1 MDRREALKKIGLSF
15 GFLVGAPTAVSILQG
30 CSGMGTSTLQKPQFF
45 SEDEADI
52 MTKIVDIILPASGD
66 TPSASEVNVPQ
77 FIDQYIYEVVSLE
90 EQDRTK
96 EYLSKFIEELKKGSS
111 KDNVSQINKEDI
123 EPLIANSLNKT
134 REEEQE
140 VFKKID
146 NYVQA
151 KQEGEKAELF
161 EEVASYALLTNLR
174 GLAIWSYKTSETVGE
189 EILAYDP
196 IPGSQQGCIGVQ
208 EATGGRAWSL

>member
-15 GFLVGAPTAVSILQG
+15 GFLVGAPTAISILQG
-30 CSGMGTSTLQKPQFF
+30 CSGTSTLQQPQFF
-45 SEDEADI
+45 SEEEAEVL
-52 MTKIVDIILPASGD
+52 TKIVDIIIPASGG

-77 FIDQYIYEVVSLE
+77 FIDQYVHEVVSLD

-96 EYLSKFIEELKKGSS
+96 EYFGKFIEKLKKDSS
-111 KDNVSQINKEDI
+111 KDNASQLTEEDI
-123 EPLIANSLNKT
+123 EPAIADSFNKT

-140 VFKKID
+140 IFKQIN

-151 KQEGEKAELF
+151 KQNGEGAELF

-174 GLAIWSYKTSETVGE
+174 GLTIWSYKTSEKVGE

-196 IPGSQQGCIGVQ
+196 IPGRQEGCIDLQ
-208 EATGGRAWSL
+208 EATGGKAWSL